1 MLNLNGI
8 NFPLLQLYQ
17 KNLMHKIIPE
27 NSVCENTL
35 CYVQQ
40 EIGISYSI
48 VSILT
53 SYLKYL
59 IELIILVKLKI

>member
-59 IELIILVKLKI
+59 IELKI